1 VDLRPYPNLW
11 IFMAS
16 NILMFGLFCFRLV
29 LDIQLRVMPA
39 FAWLSFLVC
48 LGSLTGIL
56 FTGADL
62 ATKKQERFQGK
73 VINIE
78 GRIIHVLT
86 TEDRLKRLRINA
98 AWARE
103 RLKADQEVE
112 IRLTHYTKMPASITI
127 LKDSARMETE

>member
-1 VDLRPYPNLW
+1 MDLRPYPNLW

-16 NILMFGLFCFRLV
+16 NLLMFGLFCFRLV
-29 LDIQLRVMPA
+29 LDIQLQVMPA

-86 TEDRLKRLRINA
+86 TENG
-98 AWARE
+98 
-103 RLKADQEVE
+103 
-112 IRLTHYTKMPASITI
+112 
-127 LKDSARMETE
+127 